1 MTLRLSWAVTLRGPA
16 ATAHFLPLKRHLFGE
31 REPNLQILIKCIDQ
45 ADPGARRGGD
55 GSLRPPDLWAPG
67 VATRASPPRGAR
79 GPSQPSRH
87 PARGG
92 SRGILPGWQ
101 PARSAPALTAAAP
114 ALPRRS
120 GGTGL
125 PAWGKNTPPA
135 PFGPAS
141 MLCARACPG
150 RGAVSRSA
158 QLSGASAPAGGA
170 GARATCSSRIRT
182 EVASA
187 PEPDGLTL
195 RGDGAAPA
203 PRVMRAGFGLGGG
216 G

>member
-1 MTLRLSWAVTLRGPA
+1 MTLRGPA

-125 PAWGKNTPPA
+125 PAWGKNTPPCSLRTRLHA
-135 PFGPAS
+135 LRTRLPRSWRCLPGLRSSVGPP
-141 MLCARACPG
+141 RQQG
-150 RGAVSRSA
+150 
-158 QLSGASAPAGGA
+158 
-170 GARATCSSRIRT
+170 
-182 EVASA
+182 A
-187 PEPDGLTL
+187 PEP
-195 RGDGAAPA
+195 APLALHGYA
-203 PRVMRAGFGLGGG
+203 PRLLPRRSQTV
-216 G
+216 